1 MIYFD
6 FSLNWNVLEHILI
19 TVYLIYFDF
28 IDHLNCRLPTAWL
41 KLSLEVCFDHMT
53 QTSNMQ
59 LKIQITKLSGFDL
72 RWLHRPFD
80 LQIAISLTKI
90 VLPIEVFFHHITH
103 SSKMQLKI
111 QITSS
116 VFDLLW
122 LQPELNC
129 LGAYF
134 DYRLLN
140 YPFIQTNRFDLLTKD
155 LCSLI
160 SASFWPNPYDFEPA
174 CLPEKKDHTTKF
186 LCLPKRLS

>member
-1 MIYFD
+1 MSWSIFWSQSIW
-6 FSLNWNVLEHILI
+6 FAHSLTIVSWSVFWSHDSNFKHATENSNYKIVWFWFIL
-19 TVYLIYFDF
+19 
-28 IDHLNCRLPTAWL
+28 
-41 KLSLEVCFDHMT
+41 
-53 QTSNMQ
+53 
-59 LKIQITKLSGFDL
+59 
-72 RWLHRPFD
+72 WLHRPFD